1 MTQVGHRATL
11 TVRIL
16 FALTAVGMLTFMAV
30 LFTGSL
36 GARGLIVPLGI
47 VLLVSVSLFWP
58 PRQPNKLRVTA
69 SMANGFI
76 ALGTLGLAVSVLF
89 LALPTT
95 FPPVMERAPLV
106 VLGLTMAFMI
116 DLGAAARREIPKLPD
131 GGPGCACSRP
141 HLNDSND

>member
-106 VLGLTMAFMI
+106 ALGLTMAFMVA
-116 DLGAAARREIPKLPD
+116 LGAAARKGIPKLPD
-131 GGPGCACSRP
+131 GGAGMRMLPAPPQRFQ
-141 HLNDSND
+141 